1 MKLFIVLGNQLFSPR
16 YLNEFKDHIIFMAED
31 YGLCTFEKH
40 HKFKIL
46 LFLSSMRSYRDDLK
60 SKNLCISKSY
70 SLLVEK
76 KVSLVSSKFYQKL
89 FVFLISFSTILIFPE
104 SPKELE
110 NICAS
115 YNSRKICNV
124 W

>member
-1 MKLFIVLGNQLFSPR
+1 MKTVLEPG
-16 YLNEFKDHIIFMAED
+16 
-31 YGLCTFEKH
+31 
-40 HKFKIL
+40 
-46 LFLSSMRSYRDDLK
+46 LK
-60 SKNLCISKSY
+60 SKTFFIRKSY
-70 SLLVEK
+70 TPFVEK
-76 KVSLVSSKFYQKL
+76 EASLFCSKFYQKL

-110 NICAS
+110 NICES